1 MRASFDFRSPTLR
14 AAVLHEFGQ
23 PLSIENVPVPQPGDG
38 EVLLQIEAC
47 GVCHSDLHLV
57 SGDWP
62 AFAKLIKRPL
72 IPGHEIVGRVLEVGA
87 GVSSGLR
94 STRVGVPWVFW
105 SCGTCSNC
113 LEGRENICQNRAI
126 TGVTVNG
133 GYAEFMVAKASH
145 VIAIPEKLSSAEAAP
160 LFCAGV
166 TVFRALRTAEVKH
179 GQRVAIFGIGGLGHL
194 AVQVARAMG
203 AQVIAVDVDDAKLI
217 LARESGAHQTLN
229 SAKQDAPAELRA
241 SGGVHLALVATPAKA
256 AYDAAFTVPRAG
268 GAVMIVGLPSE
279 PLTFDAVKLARNES
293 RILTSVVGTRQ
304 DVRDTLELAAAGK
317 LHCKVE
323 TRPLAEINN
332 ILNQMR
338 AGTLLGRVVLSP

>member
-1 MRASFDFRSPTLR
+1 MRA
-14 AAVLHEFGQ
+14 AILHEFGQ
-23 PLSIENVPVPQPGDG
+23 PLSIEDVPVPRPGDG

-47 GVCHSDLHLV
+47 GVCHSDLHLI

-72 IPGHEIVGRVLEVGA
+72 IPGHEVVGRVVELGPGVPPKLRGA
-87 GVSSGLR
+87 
-94 STRVGVPWVFW
+94 RVGVPWVFW
-105 SCGTCSNC
+105 SCGVCSNC
-113 LEGRENICQNRAI
+113 VEGRENICQNRAI

-133 GYAEFMVAKASH
+133 GYAEFMVAKATH
-145 VIAIPEKLSSAEAAP
+145 VIAIPESLESAEAAP

-166 TVFRALRTAEVKH
+166 TVFRALRNAEVKT
-179 GQRVAIFGIGGLGHL
+179 GQRVAVFGVGGLGHL

-203 AQVIAVDVDDAKLI
+203 AAVVAVDVDDAKLA
-217 LARESGAHQTLN
+217 LARESGAQQTLN
-229 SAKQDAPAELRA
+229 STKQDAAAELRA

-304 DVRDTLELAAAGK
+304 DVRDTLALADAGK

-323 TRPLAEINN
+323 ARPLAQINS
-332 ILNQMR
+332 ILNEMR
-338 AGTLLGRVVLSP
+338 AGTLLGRVVIAA